1 MGQGCPRRNKWDT
14 GARKWCNKKPNGH
27 TESLRKKQAVGPKRP
42 NRLGLNNII
51 AGNGSKIVGMN
62 KRMGWRSKNPQL
74 NKARPLRGVS
84 HQRMRCQKTA
94 HAIRSQ
100 RWTVD
105 CVDEP
110 LDHGKRM
117 SNKQISDI
125 HKSEACVRPRHL
137 QHVPS
142 QYRTW
147 WGHGSEITEHGL
159 AVWGS
164 CSGFFGENVLLG
176 WHTAQKK
183 QGWVGTTRCMPWG
196 IGRER
201 EHPHYSR

>member
-14 GARKWCNKKPNGH
+14 GACKWCNKKPNGH
-27 TESLRKKQAVGPKRP
+27 TESLRKEQAVGLKR
-42 NRLGLNNII
+42 
-51 AGNGSKIVGMN
+51 NGSKIVGRN

-84 HQRMRCQKTA
+84 HQRMRNQKTA

-117 SNKQISDI
+117 SSKQISDI

-142 QYRTW
+142 Q
-147 WGHGSEITEHGL
+147 
-159 AVWGS
+159 
-164 CSGFFGENVLLG
+164 
-176 WHTAQKK
+176 
-183 QGWVGTTRCMPWG
+183 
-196 IGRER
+196 
-201 EHPHYSR
+201 

>member
-14 GARKWCNKKPNGH
+14 GACKWCNKKPNGH
-27 TESLRKKQAVGPKRP
+27 TESLRKEQAVGLKRP
-42 NRLGLNNII
+42 NRLGWNNIT
-51 AGNGSKIVGMN
+51 AGNGSKIVGRN

-84 HQRMRCQKTA
+84 HQRMRHQKTA

-100 RWTVD
+100 RWMAYYAD
-105 CVDEP
+105 KP

-117 SNKQISDI
+117 SSRQILDI
-125 HKSEACVRPRHL
+125 HKSEARLRPRHL

-142 QYRTW
+142 QYRMW
-147 WGHGSEITEHGL
+147 WGHGSEVRGHGL

-164 CSGFFGENVLLG
+164 CSGSFGGNVLLG
-176 WHTAQKK
+176 
-183 QGWVGTTRCMPWG
+183 
-196 IGRER
+196 
-201 EHPHYSR
+201 